1 MISYTYGDWDILR
14 AKDLKELDKKIQL
27 SNENK
32 SKYFGVGIY
41 DNNLCQVLGIDTPL
55 KSLEDRM
62 KIMEQIRGV
71 DFVFPV
77 HSLDAN
83 LLKDDIM
90 NAYADYIKRI
100 NQKEKQEAKK
110 YKIGYAPGTYDLFHA
125 GHLENL
131 IIAASQCEKLIIGVK
146 SDELVFEHKKRKPIL
161 FADERIEIL
170 RHFKFTH
177 DVYPY
182 YTRDL
187 TVAADWIKAKYN
199 QEVQAIFLGSD
210 LQEDFS
216 TTKGLN
222 IVYTPRDAEKMRK
235 KSTTAYRKLYL
246 SKEGKRAYTGNIL
259 EDTNK
264 QTIQTQTVK
273 LEKDDEHEFD

>member
-1 MISYTYGDWDILR
+1 M
-14 AKDLKELDKKIQL
+14 
-27 SNENK
+27 
-32 SKYFGVGIY
+32 
-41 DNNLCQVLGIDTPL
+41 LGIDTPL

-222 IVYTPRDAEKMRK
+222 IVYTPRDAEKC
-235 KSTTAYRKLYL
+235 
-246 SKEGKRAYTGNIL
+246 
-259 EDTNK
+259 
-264 QTIQTQTVK
+264 
-273 LEKDDEHEFD
+273 EKNLQPHIENYI